1 MKLHLP
7 HPGGH
12 TLSHF
17 LFKGETEGAVVAE
30 AAFAGKLLYDDGL
43 SGRDRLTIEFHE
55 VVDAQILLQNFICL
69 FYGVKIKKNKMKK

>member
-17 LFKGETEGAVVAE
+17 LFKGEAEGAVAAE
-30 AAFAGKLLYDDGL
+30 AAVVGDLLCCDGL
-43 SGRDRLTIEFHE
+43 IGSDCLTIELHE
-55 VVDAQILLQNFICL
+55 VVDA
-69 FYGVKIKKNKMKK
+69 KIVDIGIVGDTLM